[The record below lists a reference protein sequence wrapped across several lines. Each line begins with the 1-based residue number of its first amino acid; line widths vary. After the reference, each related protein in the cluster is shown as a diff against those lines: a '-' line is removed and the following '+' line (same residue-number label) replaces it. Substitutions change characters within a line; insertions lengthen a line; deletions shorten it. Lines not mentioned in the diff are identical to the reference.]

1 MSTTCIGKV
10 ESTTCDTGKTVA
22 ELMGG
27 AGQAKK
33 WFIRI
38 FRESPRAFL
47 KAFSPKAAFI
57 PL

>member
-1 MSTTCIGKV
+1 
-10 ESTTCDTGKTVA
+10 
-22 ELMGG
+22 MGG